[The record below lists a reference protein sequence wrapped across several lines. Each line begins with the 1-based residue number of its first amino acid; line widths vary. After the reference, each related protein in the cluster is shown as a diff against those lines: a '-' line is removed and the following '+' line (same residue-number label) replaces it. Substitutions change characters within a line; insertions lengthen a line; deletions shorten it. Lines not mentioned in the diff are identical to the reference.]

1 MSTKSELRA
10 RLARLGPVRD
20 MIPARSSSAE
30 PEPLLLRRIGPFER
44 RITVFRRLFDD
55 GATARAAKD
64 AVDELAKD
72 GTAVCL
78 VPSDAD
84 MAALASDLRALDVEM
99 HRRRTVA
106 DPAAFLAA
114 VRERHN
120 LSQREFADRL
130 GLDVRTLQNWEQ
142 GRNRP
147 DAAVLALVLL
157 FDRDPATVAEAIF
170 EPAG

>member
-1 MSTKSELRA
+1 MSTTSELRA
-10 RLARLGPVRD
+10 RFERLVPVRD

-30 PEPLLLRRIGPFER
+30 PEPLFLRRIGRFER

-64 AVDELAKD
+64 AVDELAKN
-72 GTAVCL
+72 GTAICL

-84 MAALASDLRALDVEM
+84 MTALARDFRALDVEM
-99 HRRRTVA
+99 QRRRTVA
-106 DPAAFLAA
+106 DPASYLAA

-120 LSQREFADRL
+120 LSQRDFADRL

-157 FDRDPATVAEAIF
+157 FDRDPTTVAQAVF